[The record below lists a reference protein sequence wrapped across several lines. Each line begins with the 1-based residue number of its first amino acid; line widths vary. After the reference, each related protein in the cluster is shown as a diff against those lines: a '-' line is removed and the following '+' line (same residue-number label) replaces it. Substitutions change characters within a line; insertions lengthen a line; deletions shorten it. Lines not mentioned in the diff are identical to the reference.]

1 MHEARALRRTL
12 MMAGRGGGKRNE
24 QLARLFDLLLAGLL
38 ARIQSDEA
46 TAADFQA
53 ARQFLKDSNF
63 EFDRDNPPEAV
74 KKLVEQLP
82 DLDEDSDWPGNVR
95 PN

>member
-1 MHEARALRRTL
+1 MS
-12 MMAGRGGGKRNE
+12 GGGKDLE
-24 QLARLFDLLLAGLL
+24 AIFDLLVEGLKKKLASG
-38 ARIQSDEA
+38 EA

-53 ARQFLKDSNF
+53 ARQLLKDGNF
-63 EFDRDNPPEAV
+63 SFDRENPPEAV

-82 DLDEDSDWPGNVR
+82 DLDQEPDWPGNVR